1 MAGSYYT
8 EQHKYIIFPSLQ
20 NILLESSGLEGFQD
34 PFLTSE
40 ILSKSMKEKNN
51 MLSVLR
57 ERKIKEWN
65 EIELS
70 LEASINYWH

>member
-8 EQHKYIIFPSLQ
+8 EQHKYRIFSSLQ
-20 NILLESSGLEGFQD
+20 SILLESSGLEGFQD

-51 MLSVLR
+51 IVSVLR

-70 LEASINYWH
+70 LEASINY

>member
-8 EQHKYIIFPSLQ
+8 EQYKYRIFPSLQ

-51 MLSVLR
+51 IISI
-57 ERKIKEWN
+57 ERKKNKGMEWN
-65 EIELS
+65 RIVFGG
-70 LEASINYWH
+70 IN

>member
-1 MAGSYYT
+1 MAGNYYT
-8 EQHKYIIFPSLQ
+8 EQHKYRIFPSLQ

-51 MLSVLR
+51 IVSI
-57 ERKIKEWN
+57 ERKIIKEWD

-70 LEASINYWH
+70 LEASINY

>member
-1 MAGSYYT
+1 MAGNYYT
-8 EQHKYIIFPSLQ
+8 EQHKYRIFPSLQ

-51 MLSVLR
+51 IVSI
-57 ERKIKEWN
+57 ERKIIKEWD

>member
-1 MAGSYYT
+1 M
-8 EQHKYIIFPSLQ
+8 Q
-20 NILLESSGLEGFQD
+20 NILLESSGLESFQD

-70 LEASINYWH
+70 LEASINY